1 MFKIQNRRYLG
12 NKFKLL
18 NFIKET
24 INNECGNFET
34 FFDVFAGTGSVSSAF
49 VDKKLIL
56 NDILYSNHIMHIAW
70 FKNED
75 YDFNKIDDIIQN
87 YNSMIV
93 NIENYVSQNF
103 SDTFFSNKVCKKIG
117 FIREDIED
125 KYKNN
130 ELNEKERAILITS
143 LLYSMDKIAAT
154 CGHYDAYR
162 KNADLPQDIILE
174 MLDIESN
181 LSNKNEFYNCDSN
194 TIAADIVCD
203 VAYLDPPYNSRQYGD
218 AYHLLENIA
227 RWEKP
232 NVEGVARKMNRDNIK
247 SEYCRSN
254 ATNAFEDIVQKLNC
268 KYIVLS
274 YNNTGTSAND
284 RSNAKISDEDILRIL
299 RKKGTVKIFSQKHNA
314 FTTGKSSNINNA
326 ERLFICKVF
335 KEGKQN

>member
-49 VDKKLIL
+49 TDKKLIL
-56 NDILYSNHIMHIAW
+56 NDILYSNHVMHIAW
-70 FKNED
+70 FKNEK
-75 YDFNKIDDIIQN
+75 YDSDKIIKIIQN
-87 YNSMIV
+87 YNSKVV
-93 NIENYVSQNF
+93 NEENYVSQNF
-103 SDTFFSNKVCKKIG
+103 SDTFFSKNVCKKIG
-117 FIREDIED
+117 YIREDIEN
-125 KYKNN
+125 KYKNR
-130 ELNEKERAILITS
+130 EINEKERAILIAS
-143 LLYSMDKIAAT
+143 LLYGMDKIAAT

-162 KNADLPQDIILE
+162 KNADLPQNITLE
-174 MLDIESN
+174 MLNIEPN
-181 LSNKNEFYNCDSN
+181 LSKENEFYNCDSN
-194 TIAADIVCD
+194 RLATDIVCD
-203 VAYLDPPYNSRQYGD
+203 IAYLDPPYNSRQYGD

-232 NVEGVARKMNRDNIK
+232 DVKGVARKMNRDNIK

-254 ATNAFEDIVQKLNC
+254 ATNVFEDIIEKLNC

-284 RSNAKISDEDILRIL
+284 RSNAKISDEDILKIL
-299 RKKGTVKIFSQKHNA
+299 KKKGTVKIFSQKHNA
-314 FTTGKSSNINNA
+314 FTTGKSFNDKNS
-326 ERLFICKVF
+326 ERLFVCKVF
-335 KEGKQN
+335 QGSVK